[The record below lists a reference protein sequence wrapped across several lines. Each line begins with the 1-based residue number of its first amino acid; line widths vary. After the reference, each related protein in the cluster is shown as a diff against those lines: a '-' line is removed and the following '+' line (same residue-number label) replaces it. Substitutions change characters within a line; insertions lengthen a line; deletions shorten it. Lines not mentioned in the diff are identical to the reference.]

1 MIKLLTTILLFSCTN
16 NTTQDKQIAS
26 QDNSNNTFINSDT
39 TKADSSY
46 VPTGL
51 YFLADKEQG
60 MKMRKDHSNEDY
72 NISPKPFVSV
82 KNILRANAQKNI
94 IEGRVTYGVTLV
106 LDNQGTKDLEEATG
120 NSSYPYIA
128 IIMAN
133 RLLYVVE
140 NTSKIKTGLMQIILV
155 DYTENEVD
163 EMVNAITQKK

>member
-1 MIKLLTTILLFSCTN
+1 MTLLLFSCTN
-16 NTTQDKQIAS
+16 NTNSEKHTAS
-26 QDNSNNTFINSDT
+26 QDKSNNTFINSDT
-39 TKADSSY
+39 RKVDTSHVA
-46 VPTGL
+46 TGF

-60 MKMRKDHSNEDY
+60 IKMRKDHSNEDY

-94 IEGRVTYGVTLV
+94 TEGRVTYGVTLV

-120 NSSYPYIA
+120 NPSYPFIT

-133 RLLYVVE
+133 RLLYVVP

-163 EMVNAITQKK
+163 EMVNAISQKK